1 MAEQTS
7 TALATIEEPNHALI
21 VKRDRDRLEFS
32 PEQEAM
38 IRDMYMSG
46 ATPLEAAVLL
56 EIAKSRRLDPLK
68 KQIHFVKRKGYDGE
82 PDKWTAQ
89 VAIDG
94 FRSIAN
100 DTGLY
105 DGQDEPEIIYDA
117 DGYVIAAKVR
127 VYRRDIGRA
136 FVGNAHFSEY
146 CQVKSNGDAT
156 KMWAKMPRTMIAK
169 CAEALALR
177 KAFPEELGGLY
188 TSDEMGQAENEP
200 PPVVRQVHP
209 PPSEPTSAARP
220 AKKPAAPEPDADL
233 VLALLARLK
242 GADAPTVSAVW
253 ADADAAADITP
264 KGRTVVR
271 IAAITEWTRLA
282 PAIADCDGIA
292 ALIKGQAFPPAV
304 ERRLLDA
311 LNTKAKTL
319 PDEEG
324 EGDPDQGPDN
334 MRDLGQRD

>member
-209 PPSEPTSAARP
+209 APPPSEPRQAPTPRAP
-220 AKKPAAPEPDADL
+220 APDAAIVDP
-233 VLALLARLK
+233 LLARLK
-242 GADAPTVSAVW
+242 RADGPAISAVW
-253 ADADAAADITP
+253 ADAVGSADITP
-264 KGRTVVR
+264 KGSAVVR
-271 IAAITEWTRLA
+271 IAAITRWTEIAESL
-282 PAIADCDGIA
+282 ADCDGIA
-292 ALIKGQAFPPAV
+292 KLVKEQGFPAAA

-311 LNTKAKTL
+311 LNSKAATL
-319 PDEEG
+319 PEEEG
-324 EGDPDQGPDN
+324 EGESADE
-334 MRDLGQRD
+334 

>member
-1 MAEQTS
+1 MSENGQTS
-7 TALATIEEPNHALI
+7 TALATIEDPPHAPMA
-21 VKRDRDRLEFS
+21 KRERDRLEFTA
-32 PEQEAM
+32 EQETM

-46 ATPLEAAVLL
+46 ANPLEASVLL

-136 FVGNAHFSEY
+136 FVGYAHFSEY
-146 CQVKSNGDAT
+146 CQLKSNGDAT

-188 TSDEMGQAENEP
+188 TTDEMGQAENDP
-200 PPVVRQVHP
+200 ASVVRQVHSDPEP
-209 PPSEPTSAARP
+209 PARNAQARP
-220 AKKPAAPEPDADL
+220 AAKPAPDASIVDPLL
-233 VLALLARLK
+233 VRLK
-242 GADAPTVSAVW
+242 GADNAMIRAVW
-253 ADADAAADITP
+253 DDADAAADITP
-264 KGRTVVR
+264 KGRAVVR
-271 IAAITEWTRLA
+271 AAAITQWT
-282 PAIADCDGIA
+282 AIAETIAHCDGIA
-292 ALIKGQAFPPAV
+292 KLIKEQGFPAAA
-304 ERRLLDA
+304 ERRMLDA
-311 LNTKAKTL
+311 LNSKARTL
-319 PDEEG
+319 PDEG
-324 EGDPDQGPDN
+324 DDPDDTREPD
-334 MRDLGQRD
+334 